1 MTEFLCSRV
10 PSLLTVFLAI
20 FEDTDQMFMWEL
32 ALWTPDVQEEAFL
45 VV

>member
-20 FEDTDQMFMWEL
+20 FEDTDQMFMWEVSTG
-32 ALWTPDVQEEAFL
+32 TPDVEEQAFL